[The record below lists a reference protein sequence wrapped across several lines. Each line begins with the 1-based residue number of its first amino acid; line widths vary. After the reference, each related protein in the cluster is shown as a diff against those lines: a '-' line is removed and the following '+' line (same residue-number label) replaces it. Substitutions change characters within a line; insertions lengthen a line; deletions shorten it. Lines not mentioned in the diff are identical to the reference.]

1 MNLKIRLFCEKNY
14 FLAKS
19 NNYLCHHFPAEIFFY
34 NKALEDEELQLSSK
48 QENSRQTQVTFLK
61 A

>member
-1 MNLKIRLFCEKNY
+1 MKKKY

-19 NNYLCHHFPAEIFFY
+19 NNYSWHSFPAESGFF
-34 NKALEDEELQLSSK
+34 NKKALEDEGLKLSSK